1 MPGLPPSGRKKR
13 GKRPSERQ
21 EKPPLQVIMNLV
33 CILIPA
39 LLAQQVTDYYQHTV
53 ELPARGGGAGGSM
66 ADAPQYAPFNLKL
79 TIGLD
84 GAFMIVNAR
93 TLHAGEG
100 GLVEQGPGL
109 LLNPGANGSPQYNTL
124 QQLLTKEKNE
134 RLGGQPAD
142 AYPDPD
148 QITVAAPV
156 EMEYADIVKT
166 LDYIRFQSGA
176 DASAADPLFTVI
188 SLSPGSIGG

>member
-13 GKRPSERQ
+13 GKRPSDRE
-21 EKPPLQVIMNLV
+21 EKPPLHIIMNLV

-39 LLAQQVTDYYQHTV
+39 LLAQQVTDYFQHSV
-53 ELPARGGGAGGSM
+53 ELPARGGAGGG
-66 ADAPQYAPFNLKL
+66 AVDAPRNAPFNLKL
-79 TIGLD
+79 TVGQD

-93 TLHAGEG
+93 SLRSGEG

-109 LLNPGANGSPQYNTL
+109 LLPPGSDGKPQYRAL
-124 QQLLTKEKNE
+124 QQLLTKEKTQ
-134 RLGGQPAD
+134 RLGGQPPEAF
-142 AYPDPD
+142 PDPD

-156 EMEYADIVKT
+156 EMEYEEIVQT
-166 LDYIRFQSGA
+166 LDYVRFQPAS
-176 DASAADPLFTVI
+176 DAAVAEPLFSVI